1 MKKLAGLGSI
11 KRGKQGS
18 TMSQLSGLADV
29 RAGKGK
35 AVGTLMPKKG
45 FQMSKLKGLGEVRK
59 GKGAWGEYVESF
71 NRPSGAERQEPHY
84 RNNGKG

>member
-35 AVGTLMPKKG
+35 AVGKLMPKKG
-45 FQMSKLKGLGEVRK
+45 LALSQYKGLNSVK
-59 GKGAWGEYVESF
+59 
-71 NRPSGAERQEPHY
+71 
-84 RNNGKG
+84 